1 LVGVYFMSHQK
12 TCRRFFGCPIARR
25 STVMSPVTKIS
36 RVLVG
41 VDFDDAS
48 ASALKMAGVLAT
60 AWDADIT
67 VFHAATQE
75 MPAYFTAAQIVV
87 LEAERE
93 QGQAVTAD
101 QIRLFSEQ
109 HVARAVR
116 VVVGE
121 GPPQD
126 GMLGMA
132 ASFDLIVVGTHRR
145 HGARR
150 WWLGSVA
157 EAVVRHSPRPVLVVP
172 AAAVVPD
179 PRRAPTILVAGG
191 DGAADAWVDVLSTT
205 FGGNVVRQADI
216 HQCAPDRVQNADVIV
231 LSMPADVGAHAQFGA
246 IVQVLRECV
255 HPVLFVPSANGIFE
269 RSPS

>member
-1 LVGVYFMSHQK
+1 MTS
-12 TCRRFFGCPIARR
+12 
-25 STVMSPVTKIS
+25 VMKIS

-48 ASALKMAGVLAT
+48 ASALRIAGVLAS
-60 AWDADIT
+60 AWDAELT

-75 MPAYFTAAQIVV
+75 VPAYFTVAQIDV

-93 QGQAVTAD
+93 QGRAGTAD
-101 QIRLFSEQ
+101 QLRLFAQQ

-126 GMLGMA
+126 AVLGMA

-150 WWLGSVA
+150 WWLGSIA
-157 EAVVRHSPRPVLVVP
+157 EAIVRHSPRPVLVVP
-172 AAAVVPD
+172 AGAGVPD
-179 PRRAPTILVAGG
+179 TGRAATILVGG
-191 DGAADAWVDVLSTT
+191 YGAVADAWVDVLRTT
-205 FGGNVVRQADI
+205 FGSNVIREVDI
-216 HQCAPDRVQNADVIV
+216 PQCTRDRLQNADVIV
-231 LSMPADVGAHAQFGA
+231 LSMAADLGAHTGFDA
-246 IVQVLRECV
+246 IVQVLKECV
-255 HPVLFVPSANGIFE
+255 HPVLFVPSAGGRFE
-269 RSPS
+269 RSSS

>member
-1 LVGVYFMSHQK
+1 
-12 TCRRFFGCPIARR
+12 
-25 STVMSPVTKIS
+25 MSPVTKIS

-48 ASALKMAGVLAT
+48 ASALKMAGALAS
-60 AWDADIT
+60 AWDAELT

-75 MPAYFTAAQIVV
+75 VPAYFTTAQIDV

-93 QGQAVTAD
+93 QARAGTAD
-101 QIRLFSEQ
+101 QLRRFAEQ
-109 HVARAVR
+109 HAARAVR

-126 GMLGMA
+126 AMLGMA
-132 ASFDLIVVGTHRR
+132 ASFDLIVVGTHQR

-172 AAAVVPD
+172 AAADVPD
-179 PRRAPTILVAGG
+179 MRRTPTILAAGG
-191 DGAADAWVDVLSTT
+191 DGAAADTWVDVLRTT
-205 FGGNVVRQADI
+205 LGGNVVREADI
-216 HQCAPDRVQNADVIV
+216 HQCPPDRVRNADLIV
-231 LSMPADVGAHAQFGA
+231 LSMAADVGAHARFGA
-246 IVQVLRECV
+246 IVQVLKECV
-255 HPVLFVPSANGIFE
+255 HPVLFVPSAHRILE
-269 RSPS
+269 RSSS